1 MVRCLHGRLVEGLR
15 GGRGELRGGLTCR
28 DREQLGRP
36 VTPPAS
42 QWASVY
48 TGTRMGDGLDPA
60 LAAAADNPPTP
71 HHPPPQ
77 ATSPHTSFITS
88 FVPSCPPCFLKCFLR
103 FLPNCVFSLPPPPSS
118 THTHTHRHCVMACL
132 KGDRKPDFYLES
144 ARSLP
149 PRRDESMNATRFN
162 SQKTLLSIKLGSH
175 QKEFWSC

>member
-1 MVRCLHGRLVEGLR
+1 MGGSR
-15 GGRGELRGGLTCR
+15 GAEGGLTCR

-60 LAAAADNPPTP
+60 LIAAADNPPTP
-71 HHPPPQ
+71 QHSHPKPHSHIPPLLHPLFPHVLFSQ
-77 ATSPHTSFITS
+77 TVFFHLSPSPHT
-88 FVPSCPPCFLKCFLR
+88 R
-103 FLPNCVFSLPPPPSS
+103 
-118 THTHTHRHCVMACL
+118 RHCVMSCL

-162 SQKTLLSIKLGSH
+162 SQKTLLSIKLSSH
-175 QKEFWSC
+175 QKEFWSRLKRC